1 VNPKVRPLEDQ
12 RIAEALKLVEDV
24 ERVEFKLT
32 VRDTERASAIEA
44 LDLDVLEAELRQVVF
59 FDTPDLRLN
68 RAGVVVRAR
77 RIRKGGDTTVKV
89 RPVIVDALPGKL
101 RRSRNFSVELDGMPG
116 ALVTSGSLTEEIG
129 NDEVKDVLRGTRPI
143 RKLFRS
149 KQRSFYEEHAPRA
162 LDLNVLV
169 PFGPINVAKMKFIPR
184 KFKERELAAEL
195 WFYPD
200 GSRLL
205 EISTKSRPDEAFQVL
220 AECRAL
226 LARHGI
232 GREGP
237 QETKTRKAL
246 DYFSRLYARAS

>member
-1 VNPKVRPLEDQ
+1 VSLKVRSSEDQ
-12 RIAEALKLVEDV
+12 RIADALTLLEDV

-32 VRDTERASAIEA
+32 VHDTEHASAIEA
-44 LDLDVLEAELRQVVF
+44 LELDVLEAELRHVVF

-77 RIRKGGDTTVKV
+77 RIRKGGDTTVKL
-89 RPVIVDALPGKL
+89 RPVIVDALPGNL
-101 RRSRNFSVELDGMPG
+101 RRSRNFSIELDAMPD
-116 ALVTSGSLTEEIG
+116 ALVTSGSLTEEVD
-129 NDEVKDVLRGTRPI
+129 NDDVKAVLRGTRPI

-149 KQRSFYEEHAPRA
+149 KQRSFYEQRAPRA
-162 LDLNVLV
+162 LDLDTLV
-169 PFGPINVAKMKFIPR
+169 AFGPINVAKMKFVPR
-184 KFKERELAAEL
+184 KFKGRQVAAEL

-205 EISTKSRPDEAFQVL
+205 EISTKSPRDNAFQVL

-232 GREGP
+232 SSEGP
-237 QETKTRKAL
+237 QETKTHKAL
-246 DYFSRLYARAS
+246 DCFSKLYARAS